1 MREANC
7 APISGKGLE
16 PSHASVPRSFDNI
29 DSQPCQ
35 PILGEIDTLLAQQ
48 DGFTDEELDF
58 ILNYDME

>member
-1 MREANC
+1 
-7 APISGKGLE
+7 
-16 PSHASVPRSFDNI
+16 VPRSFDNI